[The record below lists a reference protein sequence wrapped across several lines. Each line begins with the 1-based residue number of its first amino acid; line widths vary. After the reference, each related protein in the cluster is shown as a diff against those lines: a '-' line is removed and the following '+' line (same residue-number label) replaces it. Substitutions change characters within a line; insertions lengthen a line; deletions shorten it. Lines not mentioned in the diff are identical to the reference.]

1 MSPMSR
7 ALSSAACNS
16 SCQCCFDIPQVSS
29 RGDMTHPLASL
40 CALHGWDMT
49 FSWPSTYRL
58 LLGLVDNHQWTWL
71 SHGDNNCQKSA
82 MPEIWPET
90 IIETTK
96 CCESHAVDIPNKH
109 TKQLKQHTHTPN
121 NQTTN
126 TPNNFNNCNN
136 AYQTW
141 CGQHSTSNKI
151 MFEHAF

>member
-49 FSWPSTYRL
+49 FSWPST
-58 LLGLVDNHQWTWL
+58 NHQWTWL

-121 NQTTN
+121 KHTEQSNNKHTKPFKQLQQCI
-126 TPNNFNNCNN
+126 PNMMWPTLNIKN
-136 AYQTW
+136 
-141 CGQHSTSNKI
+141 I